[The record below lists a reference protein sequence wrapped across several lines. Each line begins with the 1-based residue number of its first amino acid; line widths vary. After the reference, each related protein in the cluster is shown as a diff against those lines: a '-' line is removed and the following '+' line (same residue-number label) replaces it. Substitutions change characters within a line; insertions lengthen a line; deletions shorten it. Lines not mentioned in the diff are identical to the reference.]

1 MSEEKSEVREEH
13 KVKKDEKGNVIEEE
27 SEVEVKKEE
36 D

>member
-1 MSEEKSEVREEH
+1 MSEEKSEVREER